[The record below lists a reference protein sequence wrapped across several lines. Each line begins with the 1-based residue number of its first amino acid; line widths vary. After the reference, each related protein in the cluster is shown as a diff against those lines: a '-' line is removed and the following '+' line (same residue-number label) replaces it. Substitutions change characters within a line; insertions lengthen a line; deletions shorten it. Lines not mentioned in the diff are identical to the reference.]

1 MQINVLIA
9 ILTGLFALT
18 TGFFAGYG
26 SRRESVG
33 NIAGQLNQ
41 LKNSV
46 NGMEKQM
53 GKNTEAIQELS
64 EESRLHQEKLDGL
77 FNGELKSIHC
87 DLEDLDERVSD
98 LES

>member
-1 MQINVLIA
+1 MQINVLITIITA
-9 ILTGLFALT
+9 VFGLT

-41 LKNSV
+41 LKDSV
-46 NGMEKQM
+46 NGMEKQINV
-53 GKNTEAIQELS
+53 NTKAIQELS
-64 EESRLHQEKLDGL
+64 EESRLHQEKLEDL
-77 FNGELKSIHC
+77 FNGELKGIHC
-87 DLEDLDERVSD
+87 NLEDLDDRISD